1 METQGVASER
11 WAPLHLTS
19 EQDAADFINS
29 SPNPERVRALRRE
42 ELLLVAQKLELAF
55 ESSNAFPL
63 ANLICHH
70 LCGTDLYD
78 FVERK
83 DNISVESEWSVRSEV
98 LGSPVVKNNQFGND
112 QAARD
117 HEFRMLQLESEREER
132 RAQLEF
138 ERERLES
145 EREQKKLE
153 FEQRKLELELEKH
166 KVDHEPRRP
175 VVSGVSSEQH
185 RLVPKFD
192 EDHVAEF
199 FQRFEKIAEGS
210 GWPKERWSTL
220 AQSVFCGKALRAFDA
235 LSFQESLDYETL
247 KSAVLR
253 TYELR
258 PEAYRQKYRNS
269 KKRPNETWTEFMKY
283 QSDLFLAWIRS
294 EKLEYNYCRLE
305 ELVKLEQFLS
315 QMEPDLQMFISDK
328 RVKTAE
334 EAAVYADDYVLVRK
348 QFKAKDKGHN
358 RPPPTTNN

>member
-166 KVDHEPRRP
+166 KVDHEP
-175 VVSGVSSEQH
+175 
-185 RLVPKFD
+185 
-192 EDHVAEF
+192 
-199 FQRFEKIAEGS
+199 
-210 GWPKERWSTL
+210 
-220 AQSVFCGKALRAFDA
+220 
-235 LSFQESLDYETL
+235 
-247 KSAVLR
+247 
-253 TYELR
+253 
-258 PEAYRQKYRNS
+258 
-269 KKRPNETWTEFMKY
+269 
-283 QSDLFLAWIRS
+283 
-294 EKLEYNYCRLE
+294 
-305 ELVKLEQFLS
+305 
-315 QMEPDLQMFISDK
+315 
-328 RVKTAE
+328 
-334 EAAVYADDYVLVRK
+334 
-348 QFKAKDKGHN
+348 
-358 RPPPTTNN
+358 